1 MNILLFSSESFKK
14 GYILSS
20 GLNIISKLVSF
31 FNTLLIAYFFGTT
44 TSTDFYFFCIGLVTT
59 VSAFLTALD
68 ISILI
73 PEAMRIKAQQS
84 ELESQRFLTSF
95 LFLSAAFCVAASLV
109 VLMNPQ
115 ASFILMSKFTKEV
128 LNENSLIIYCS
139 IPLLLL
145 ITVNTFLTDIL
156 ISYKF
161 FSVSVL
167 SGLLNSVL
175 SILIIVTFHSSLH
188 IFSILLSLLIA
199 NLIQL
204 FINITLMKRKIN
216 WTFVPSSRDIKR
228 KTITD
233 SIVAQAGN
241 FTTLLSSYVPL
252 WLISSFSSGILS
264 SVSYGSRI
272 PDVISMFITVQFGTV
287 TGIKFN
293 ELYAQKRTD
302 EIKKVYVEA
311 SAYLQ
316 FILIP
321 VCILVFIFSE
331 DIVAVLF
338 GHGAFN
344 KTSVANTGELMK
356 YFVLVLP
363 FTAHNTLVARLFMA
377 AQKIK
382 NAFVFQMIMNCIMVI
397 AVYSLINILGPK
409 GFPIGVLATYVL
421 ICITSDIIMKKNFD
435 FIPYK
440 KTLVYSLKCLLL
452 NLPLFLIVVVFNRM
466 TSVHSLWYMCAVAI
480 AYGLLLVML
489 NHIFKLNAMI
499 SEAITV
505 ALKCGKIDSKV
516 SRDAKR

>member
-1 MNILLFSSESFKK
+1 MKKLFFSSESFKK
-14 GYILSS
+14 GYLRSS
-20 GLNIISKLVSF
+20 GLNIISKFVAF

-73 PEAMRIKAQQS
+73 PESMRIKAQQS
-84 ELESQRFLTSF
+84 EPELQRFLTTF
-95 LFLSAAFCVAASLV
+95 LFLAAALCVVVSLM
-109 VLMNPQ
+109 VLINPQ
-115 ASFILMSKFTKEV
+115 SSFILISKFTKEV
-128 LNENSLIIYCS
+128 LNANLLIVYLS
-139 IPLLLL
+139 MPLLLL

-175 SILIIVTFHSSLH
+175 SILIIVVFHSSLH
-188 IFSILLSLLIA
+188 ILSILLSLLIA

-204 FINITLMKRKIN
+204 FINVVLMKSRLGWTFCPSVKGIKRKI
-216 WTFVPSSRDIKR
+216 
-228 KTITD
+228 ITD

-241 FTTLLSSYVPL
+241 FTTLLSTYVPL
-252 WLISSFSSGILS
+252 WLISSFSSGVLS
-264 SVSYGSRI
+264 SVSYASRI
-272 PDVISMFITVQFGTV
+272 PDFIALFVTTQFGTV

-302 EIKKVYVEA
+302 EIRRVYVEA
-311 SAYLQ
+311 SAFLQ
-316 FILIP
+316 FVLVPI
-321 VCILVFIFSE
+321 CILVFIFSE

-344 KTSVANTGELMK
+344 RTSVANTGELMK
-356 YFVLVLP
+356 YFVLILP

-382 NAFVFQMIMNCIMVI
+382 NSFIFQMVMNGIMVI
-397 AVYSLINILGPK
+397 VVYALIKMVGPK
-409 GFPIGVLATYVL
+409 GLPIGVLATYVL

-440 KTLVYSLKCLLL
+440 KTLVYSLKCLLI
-452 NLPLFLIVVVFNRM
+452 NSPVFLIVAVLNR
-466 TSVHSLWYMCAVAI
+466 VIDLHSLWYMGAVAI
-480 AYGLLLVML
+480 FYGLVLVML
-489 NHIFKLNAMI
+489 NHIFKVNTTI
-499 SEAITV
+499 SEAVTI
-505 ALKCGKIDSKV
+505 ALRIGKMHSKE
-516 SRDAKR
+516 